1 MKKYVAKMILDGTED
16 SYEIAKMVWGE
27 KTDHEEMNVDPISG
41 ETWQLI
47 MYASSENVKQIDVAD
62 SDLNKLLGYQANF
75 PGPLRAFDFMVVS
88 NEKLKKLEKQ
98 YGSIQKALES
108 IGI

>member
-1 MKKYVAKMILDGTED
+1 MDHGWVKIMDGSWMGED
-16 SYEIAKMVWGE
+16 HSWIMSGSLI
-27 KTDHEEMNVDPISG
+27 DHEFIMYASLIDHE
-41 ETWQLI
+41 LI

-88 NEKLKKLEKQ
+88 DARLEKLQNQ
-98 YGSIQKALES
+98 YGSVQKALES